1 VENLLAVATF
11 RNAARAFGLTEV
23 ALQGNQVRFAPMK
36 LRESQ
41 VLRLQRL
48 YPKSVVKLT
57 VDTILVPKPMTKQL
71 GGQPLRDLELLTWAT
86 GLLEAVLE
94 PAPVAG

>member
-1 VENLLAVATF
+1 
-11 RNAARAFGLTEV
+11 
-23 ALQGNQVRFAPMK
+23 MK

-48 YPKSVVKLT
+48 YPKSMVKQM
-57 VDTILVPKPMTKQL
+57 VDTVLVPKPMTKQF
-71 GGQPLRDLELLTWAT
+71 GGQPLRDLELLAWAR